1 MALSM
6 KPSHVR
12 RYKDILRLLTR
23 YGSTD
28 LFNGADLDEEILLED
43 LPVRPDQNGAAE
55 ALADDL
61 EALGPT
67 FVKLGQ
73 LLSTRADLLPAAY
86 LRALARL
93 QDDVEPFD
101 AEEVQEIIADELH
114 VRISKAFRDF
124 DPEPMAA
131 ASLGQ
136 VHRAVLRDG
145 RPVAVKVQ
153 RPDIRE
159 RVREDLETLEEI
171 ADFADKHTEAGRKYA
186 LADVLAQ
193 FRKTLLR
200 ELDYRQEAQN
210 LKTLGRN
217 LREFDRIFV
226 PQPIDDYTT
235 SRVLTMEYVRGRKV
249 TDVSPV
255 ALVEIEGRELAE
267 QLSKAYLDQILVDGF
282 VHADPHPGNIFV
294 TDDHRLGLLDL
305 GMVTRVEP
313 TTRDRLLRLLL
324 AVVES
329 EGADAAEIARE
340 LGTTTETF
348 DEQRYRREIADLV
361 LRYQHATLEEIN
373 VGRIVVEI
381 ARISGDCGV
390 RPAPE
395 LTMLGKTLLNLDEV
409 SRTLAPDFDPNRSI
423 REYADSLMRKRMLK
437 RLSPGNVL
445 ASIMEVNELVQEMP
459 GRINTVLR
467 RLADN
472 QFEVQVNSIDEV
484 RLIHNLHKIGNRLSL
499 SLVLVALIVGAAM
512 LMRVDTEF
520 TILGYPGIAMIL
532 FLVAAAF
539 GFALVISI
547 LFGEDRSASRSGR
560 S

>member
-255 ALVEIEGRELAE
+255 ALVEIDGRELAE

-282 VHADPHPGNIFV
+282 VHADPHPGNIFI

-499 SLVLVALIVGAAM
+499 SLVLAALIVGAAM

>member
-1 MALSM
+1 M

-159 RVREDLETLEEI
+159 RVRDDLETLEEI

>member
-28 LFNGADLDEEILLED
+28 RFNGADLDEEILLED

-159 RVREDLETLEEI
+159 RVRDDLETLEEI

-226 PQPIDDYTT
+226 PQPSDDYTT

-294 TDDHRLGLLDL
+294 TEDHRLGLLDL

-409 SRTLAPDFDPNRSI
+409 SRTLAPDFDPKRSI

-437 RLSPGNVL
+437 RLSPGAVL
-445 ASIMEVNELVQEMP
+445 ASVREVNELVQEMP

-467 RLADN
+467 RLAVN

>member
-159 RVREDLETLEEI
+159 RVRDDLETLEEI

-217 LREFDRIFV
+217 LREYDRIFV

>member
-1 MALSM
+1 M

-217 LREFDRIFV
+217 LREYDRIFV

-282 VHADPHPGNIFV
+282 VHADPHPGNIFI

>member
-159 RVREDLETLEEI
+159 RVRDDLETLEEI

>member
-1 MALSM
+1 M

-159 RVREDLETLEEI
+159 RVRDDLETLEEI

-255 ALVEIEGRELAE
+255 ALVEIDGRELAE

>member
-1 MALSM
+1 M

-159 RVREDLETLEEI
+159 RVRDDLETLEEI

-217 LREFDRIFV
+217 LREYDRIFV